1 MLNLYCK
8 TIRVVLIRTHIS
20 LLAEEQ
26 GKLLRAREIELA
38 EELEAKETQVTDL
51 ESDLEAVRMTA
62 AETQVELER
71 LNRRAQ
77 EAEATAAAAAKE
89 EAASS
94 SQMEE
99 RARKYPEL
107 KAVAFDLKA
116 RLVKRAE

>member
-1 MLNLYCK
+1 M
-8 TIRVVLIRTHIS
+8 VLIQTLLPI
-20 LLAEEQ
+20 LAEEQ
-26 GKLLRAREIELA
+26 GKLLRAREVELA
-38 EELEAKETQVTDL
+38 EELEAKESQVTDL
-51 ESDLEAVRMTA
+51 ESDLDAVRMTA

-77 EAEATAAAAAKE
+77 EAEATAAAATSAKE
-89 EAASS
+89 EAANS
-94 SQMEE
+94 SQVEE